1 VKNKYDIV
9 IIGSGL
15 GGLVSANILCRH
27 GYSVCV
33 LEKNNQYG
41 GNLQTFVRDKSL
53 FDTGVHYIGGLDKG
67 QNLYKYFKY
76 LGIIQDLKLQKLD
89 IDKFDVITFDND
101 NNEYYHAQGY
111 DNFANSLIEQFP
123 NEEIAIQSYCHKI
136 IDVCKNFPLYNL
148 DIRTSYDQNILSLKV
163 SDYLDSISDNE
174 LLKSVLAGSN
184 FLYAGELNTPFYV
197 HALSIN
203 SFIQSAYRCVDG
215 GGQIAK
221 LLVERIKEFGGEV
234 YKYHEVT
241 SFGFKQEEL
250 KSVKTKKGNV
260 IHADIFISNIEP
272 KLTVKMLNGRGLYK
286 AYVKRIEKIRSVIS
300 GFSVYL
306 VFKPKTFKYLNY
318 NYYHFKNTSKV
329 WSSQNY
335 SNSSWPDSYMI
346 SMGVT
351 KDQSKWTE
359 SLTIMTYMKF
369 EEVKKWETT
378 FNTISNKSDRG
389 EAYNK
394 FKNEKAELLL
404 LEVEKKFP
412 KIRDCIQS
420 IHTSTPLSYRD
431 YIGSND
437 GAMYGYVKDAENPM
451 KSFLSPKTRLKNLF
465 FTGQSL
471 NMHGILGV
479 TISGVLTCSQIIGR
493 EKLMKTINESLK
505 EC

>member
-1 VKNKYDIV
+1 MKDKYDIV

-15 GGLVSANILCRH
+15 GGLVSANILSRQ

-67 QNLYKYFKY
+67 QNLYQYFQY
-76 LGIIQDLKLQKLD
+76 LGIMKDLKLKKLD
-89 IDKFDVITFDND
+89 INKFDVITFNND
-101 NNEYYHAQGY
+101 NKEYYHAQGY
-111 DNFANSLIEQFP
+111 DNFANSLIKQFP
-123 NEEIAIQSYCHKI
+123 DEEMGIKAYCKKLI
-136 IDVCKNFPLYNL
+136 EVCKSFPLYNL
-148 DIRTSYDQNILSLKV
+148 DNGNSYDQNILKLKV
-163 SDYLDSISDNE
+163 SDFLDSITDNI

-203 SFIQSAYRCVDG
+203 SFIQSAYRCVGG
-215 GGQIAK
+215 GGQIAN
-221 LLVERIKEFGGEV
+221 LLVKKIKEYGGEV
-234 YKYHEVT
+234 FKYQEVV
-241 SFGFKQEEL
+241 SFNFEQKEL
-250 KSVKTKKGNV
+250 KSVKTKKGKV
-260 IHADIFISNIEP
+260 IQADIFISNIEP
-272 KLTVKMLNGRGLYK
+272 KLTIKMLNGKGLYK
-286 AYVKRIEKIRSVIS
+286 AYVKRIEKIKSVIS
-300 GFSVYL
+300 GFSIYL

-318 NYYHFKNTSKV
+318 NFYHFTNTSKL
-329 WSSQNY
+329 WSAQDY
-335 SNSSWPDSYMI
+335 SISSWPESYMI
-346 SMGVT
+346 SMGVA
-351 KDQSKWTE
+351 KDQSEWAD
-359 SLTIMTYMKF
+359 SLTVMTYMKF
-369 EEVKKWETT
+369 EDVKEWETT
-378 FNTISNKSDRG
+378 FNTVSQKSNRG
-389 EAYNK
+389 EAYEK

-404 LEVEKKFP
+404 TELEKKFP

-437 GAMYGYVKDAENPM
+437 GAMYGYVKDADNPM
-451 KSFLSPKTRLKNLF
+451 KSFLSPKTRIKNLF

-493 EKLMKTINESLK
+493 DKLMKSINKTLK

>member
-1 VKNKYDIV
+1 MKDKYDIV

-15 GGLVSANILCRH
+15 GGLVSANILSRH

-67 QNLYKYFKY
+67 QNLYQYFKY
-76 LGIIQDLKLQKLD
+76 LGIIEDLKLQKLD
-89 IDKFDVITFDND
+89 TDKFDVITFDND
-101 NNEYYHAQGY
+101 NNEYFHAQGY
-111 DNFANSLIEQFP
+111 DKFANSLIKQFP
-123 NEEIAIQSYCHKI
+123 NEEAAIKSYCHKI

-148 DIRTSYDQNILSLKV
+148 DRRTSYDQNILSLKV

-174 LLKSVLAGSN
+174 LFKSVLAGSN

-221 LLVERIKEFGGEV
+221 LLVKRIKEYGGEV
-234 YKYHEVT
+234 YKYQEVT
-241 SFGFKQEEL
+241 SFGFEQEEL

-260 IHADIFISNIEP
+260 IYADIFISNIEP

-306 VFKPKTFKYLNY
+306 VFKPKSFKYLNY
-318 NYYHFKNTSKV
+318 NYYHFKNTSKI
-329 WSSQNY
+329 WSSQDY

-351 KDQSKWTE
+351 KDQSEWTE

-378 FNTISNKSDRG
+378 FNTISHKSERG

-394 FKNEKAELLL
+394 FKNDKAELLL

-431 YIGSND
+431 YIGSNE